1 MMNQFANRLAECRK
15 KRNLTQAQVA
25 ENLSISFQAVSL
37 WERGETYPEID
48 KLVDIAELYQVS
60 LDWLLNGTAAN
71 EIGFDNPVTDGIFN
85 TEHMYTYIKT
95 YASAKGFHQTLKAL
109 PFAREA
115 HQGQVR
121 KGKSALP
128 YIDHPLTVTCHGL
141 ALGLE
146 DDPLLAAALLHDVCE
161 DCDKSIDKLPIDDEA
176 KEIVAL
182 LTKDF
187 PSDDLVAE
195 KEYYAKI
202 AQNPKALI
210 VKLLDRC
217 CNISEM
223 SAGFSAERIAEYIN
237 ETEEIFYPLMQRAK
251 TDYPQYNNQI
261 FLINYHIRSVIST
274 CKHLLTK

>member
-1 MMNQFANRLAECRK
+1 M
-15 KRNLTQAQVA
+15 
-25 ENLSISFQAVSL
+25 
-37 WERGETYPEID
+37 
-48 KLVDIAELYQVS
+48 
-60 LDWLLNGTAAN
+60 
-71 EIGFDNPVTDGIFN
+71 
-85 TEHMYTYIKT
+85 
-95 YASAKGFHQTLKAL
+95 
-109 PFAREA
+109 
-115 HQGQVR
+115 
-121 KGKSALP
+121 
-128 YIDHPLTVTCHGL
+128 
-141 ALGLE
+141 E